1 MTRILIVNVIAAGR
15 SGTEIVTYE
24 TAQGLRNRGHEV
36 AVFTRELGM
45 LGHTLASDGIAVVE
59 DTASVPWVPDII
71 QANHTYP
78 LIEAHARF
86 PEVPVLCICHDAFVW
101 YNEPVALPAILK
113 YAAVSVAC
121 RDRVVRRFP
130 QLADNV
136 ELLHNAVDLDA
147 FKIRPAL
154 PSNPRRAL
162 ILTHDQAHITAI
174 RAAGRRMGF
183 SVHAL
188 GRGVGKVVAD
198 LPARL
203 VEYDLV
209 FTTGRMA
216 LEALAVGCAVIV
228 VGERGLAG
236 MVTTD
241 VVSSWRDHNFGF
253 ALLTRPV
260 SVHSMMNEVHRYNP
274 ADSARVSEFVRRHCS
289 LSLYLDRLEAIYRDM
304 LVKSSLTPE
313 DRSTAM
319 IQLAEAFR
327 SLVTAF
333 QRQKQTEI
341 IRTAGQRL
349 KHLFSRWLRS
359 IAKRMPGHRG
369 PRRR

>member
-1 MTRILIVNVIAAGR
+1 
-15 SGTEIVTYE
+15 
-24 TAQGLRNRGHEV
+24 
-36 AVFTRELGM
+36 
-45 LGHTLASDGIAVVE
+45 
-59 DTASVPWVPDII
+59 
-71 QANHTYP
+71 
-78 LIEAHARF
+78 
-86 PEVPVLCICHDAFVW
+86 
-101 YNEPVALPAILK
+101 
-113 YAAVSVAC
+113 
-121 RDRVVRRFP
+121 
-130 QLADNV
+130 
-136 ELLHNAVDLDA
+136 
-147 FKIRPAL
+147 
-154 PSNPRRAL
+154 
-162 ILTHDQAHITAI
+162 
-174 RAAGRRMGF
+174 
-183 SVHAL
+183 
-188 GRGVGKVVAD
+188 
-198 LPARL
+198 
-203 VEYDLV
+203 
-209 FTTGRMA
+209 MA